1 MPDASEILILLVAI
15 LAIWF
20 LLKVARLA
28 IRLVLFVITLAIVA
42 AIVWLVF
49 F

>member
-1 MPDASEILILLVAI
+1 MPDVIEILTLLVAI
-15 LAIWF
+15 LAIGI

-28 IRLVLFVITLAIVA
+28 IRLILFVITLAIVA